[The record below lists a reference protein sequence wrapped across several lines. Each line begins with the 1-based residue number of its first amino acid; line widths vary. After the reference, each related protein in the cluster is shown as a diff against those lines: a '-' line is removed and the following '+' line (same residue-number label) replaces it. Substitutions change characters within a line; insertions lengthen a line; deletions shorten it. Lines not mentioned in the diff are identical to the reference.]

1 MTQLGVGILGFGTVG
16 AGVVRLLQDEAEL
29 IRGRTG
35 VDLQLRWVADPDTTR
50 QRTVELRKA
59 PLLASAE
66 DRLGDPDLDVVVELI
81 GGIEP
86 ARRLM
91 LAAIAAGKHVVTA
104 NKALLS
110 RHGAEIFAAARN
122 RGVRVA
128 YEAAVA
134 GGIPVLR
141 SIRDGFTANHVQA
154 VYGIINGT
162 ANYILTRMDEEGEGF
177 DAVLRDAQRLGYAEA
192 DPHYDV
198 DGLDAAHKLVLL
210 VHLALDRWITL
221 DDFYVEGIRGIDPID
236 IHYAREFGL
245 RIKLLAIA
253 KQTAAGIE
261 ARVHPT
267 MVPIRHLLADVRGN
281 FNAVFVIGDAVGPTL
296 HTGQGAGMMP
306 TASAVVGDLL
316 DVVRL
321 APPRPEGDGLC
332 RERRGQVI
340 PFGDLVVPYYLR
352 FSVLDRPG
360 VLSRIS
366 GVLGEHD
373 ISIASVMQPER
384 KLGQPVPIVM
394 RTHEARER
402 NVQEAL
408 AAIGAFEVVTEP
420 PRSIRIE
427 TSLGSEA

>member
-1 MTQLGVGILGFGTVG
+1 MSTIGVGVLGFGTVG
-16 AGVVRLLQDEAEL
+16 SGVVHLIQERAEL
-29 IRGRTG
+29 VRGRTG
-35 VDLQLRWVADPDTTR
+35 IDVRLRWVADPDTRR
-50 QRTVELRKA
+50 QRSVALRGA
-59 PLLASAE
+59 PLVADAE
-66 DRLGDPDLDVVVELI
+66 SRLGDPDVQVVVELI

-86 ARRLM
+86 ARRLI
-91 LAAIAAGKHVVTA
+91 LSAIAAGKHVVTA

-110 RHGAEIFAAARN
+110 RHGAEIFAAART

-134 GGIPVLR
+134 GGIPILR
-141 SIRDGFTANHVQA
+141 SIRDGFTANRIEA

-162 ANYILTRMDEEGEGF
+162 ANYILTRMDEEGEAFG
-177 DAVLRDAQRLGYAEA
+177 DVLRDAQRLGYAEA
-192 DPHYDV
+192 DPSYDV

-221 DDFYVEGIRGIDPID
+221 DDFYVEGIRAIEPID

-253 KQTAAGIE
+253 KRTPEGIE

-267 MVPIRHLLADVRGN
+267 MVPTRHLLADVRGN
-281 FNAVFVIGDAVGPTL
+281 FNAVFVLGDAVGPTL
-296 HTGQGAGMMP
+296 HTGQGAGMLP
-306 TASAVVGDLL
+306 TASAVLGDIL

-321 APPRPEGDGLC
+321 APPWPDGEGVC
-332 RERRGQVI
+332 REQRGKVL

-360 VLSRIS
+360 VLSKIS

-384 KLGQPVPIVM
+384 KHGQPVPIVI
-394 RTHEARER
+394 RTHDAHER
-402 NVQEAL
+402 DVRAAL
-408 AAIGAFEVVTEP
+408 DAIATYDVVTEP
-420 PRSIRIE
+420 PRLIRIE
-427 TSLGSEA
+427 TGLGNES

>member
-1 MTQLGVGILGFGTVG
+1 MSTIGVGVLGFGTVG
-16 AGVVRLLQDEAEL
+16 AGVVQLIQERREL

-35 VDLQLRWVADPDTTR
+35 IDVRLRWVADPDTQR
-50 QRTVELRKA
+50 QRPVALRDA
-59 PLLASAE
+59 PLIADASA
-66 DRLGDPDLDVVVELI
+66 RLADPDVQVVVELI

-86 ARRLM
+86 ARRLI
-91 LAAIAAGKHVVTA
+91 LAAIEAGKHVVTA

-110 RHGAEIFAAARN
+110 RHGAEIFAAARA
-122 RGVRVA
+122 RGVRVS

-134 GGIPVLR
+134 GGIPILR
-141 SIRDGFTANHVQA
+141 SIRDGFTANRIDA

-162 ANYILTRMDEEGEGF
+162 ANYILTRMDEEGEAF
-177 DAVLRDAQRLGYAEA
+177 ADVLRDAQRLGYAEA
-192 DPHYDV
+192 DPSYDV

-221 DDFYVEGIRGIDPID
+221 DDFYVEGIRSIDPID

-253 KQTAAGIE
+253 KQTPSGIE

-267 MVPIRHLLADVRGN
+267 MVPTRHLLADVRGN
-281 FNAVFVIGDAVGPTL
+281 FNAVFVVGDAVGPTL
-296 HTGQGAGMMP
+296 HTGQGAGMLA
-306 TASAVVGDLL
+306 TASAVLGDLL

-321 APPRPEGDGLC
+321 APPRADGEGVC
-332 RERRGQVI
+332 REQRGTVI

-360 VLSRIS
+360 VLSKIS

-384 KLGQPVPIVM
+384 KHGQPVPIVM
-394 RTHEARER
+394 RSHEAHER
-402 NVQEAL
+402 NVRA
-408 AAIGAFEVVTEP
+408 AFEAIARFDVVTEP
-420 PRSIRIE
+420 PRLIRIE
-427 TSLGSEA
+427 TGLGNES